1 MRMSETKKF
10 VYVTMLSAIAISLNI
25 FESIFIGNIFPFGIR
40 IGLAN
45 IIALVTIVKF
55 GVKDMLVVNIMRVF
69 IGNLLRGLIFGST
82 FWIALGGVIL
92 SSFALI
98 IGQKLKASLIFIS
111 VISSIMHSFGQ
122 VLVVIFFYKQPG
134 MIAIMPY
141 LLLGAIPMGIV
152 TRIVAKEALRLIKK
166 KI

>member
-152 TRIVAKEALRLIKK
+152 TGIVAKEALRLMNK